1 MSDQDCKLGEIEHQG
16 AVRDRLVARNR
27 ERRNSII
34 DMYNDKKIDQADVRI
49 ALLRAQVAAEEA
61 QQEILD
67 LWIENFTDES
77 WVNDA
82 SAVKETP

>member
-1 MSDQDCKLGEIEHQG
+1 MSSIWKHTHTGANGEQLYGEMCGSSMKYWTRHAWDAFG
-16 AVRDRLVARNR
+16 DAYSGPV
-27 ERRNSII
+27 
-34 DMYNDKKIDQADVRI
+34 
-49 ALLRAQVAAEEA
+49 EA